1 MTASL
6 YIDSS
11 EHLVIGLLGED
22 GKWIDFLD
30 TKERKGSG
38 ILHGL
43 LHELLE
49 NKGLNFKDLDL
60 VYFTAGPGSYT
71 GMRLGEGL
79 CQVLEMDGVKINSFY
94 HFDVPALLGEES
106 GVWIS
111 KAFKREIFVY
121 QWSDE
126 ESKTGLIPESDL
138 SNAIEGWRQEGL
150 PLFTHFSGLIDQEL
164 ISTADMI
171 QEQSDKL
178 FSTILKHD
186 ERKRPYYYRTDEKE
200 FKVSQP
206 AK

>member
-1 MTASL
+1 MATSL

-11 EHLVIGLLGED
+11 EHLVLGLLSED
-22 GKWIDFLD
+22 GKWVDFLD

-49 NKGLNFKDLDL
+49 NNELSFKDLAQ

-94 HFDVPALLGEES
+94 HFEVPALLGEEK

-121 QWSDE
+121 QWDGQKSE
-126 ESKTGLIPESDL
+126 TGLIPEENLTKAVED
-138 SNAIEGWRQEGL
+138 WKQEGL
-150 PLFTHFSGLIDQEL
+150 SIYTHFSGIIDQEL
-164 ISTADMI
+164 TSTSDMI

-178 FSTILKHD
+178 FSAVLKLD
-186 ERKRPYYYRTDEKE
+186 ERKSPYYYRTDEKE